1 MRKREL
7 IILALVLAFCAPLVF
22 GFGGPAPEEPQTPPP
37 QDQGN
42 QGGNGA
48 ALYPALVDNFED
60 GDITKDPTWWKFD
73 NVVLRVE
80 KAAKL
85 TGGDPVVEDEAGEYC
100 LKITGAA
107 KNWYVGGF
115 GAYVAKDT
123 TGYSAVTVDVWG
135 SGKNSGKMKI
145 ELYDDDNGN
154 MQIEQDKNFQPTNDD
169 RFIYQFDVNW
179 SGWKRIKIPLSN
191 FKDDN
196 PGVGNDKLD
205 AEAANG
211 SGGLIQIQFIIIASS
226 QTGSVNMALDNI
238 ELTN

>member
-7 IILALVLAFCAPLVF
+7 ITLALALVFCAPLVF
-22 GFGGPAPEEPQTPPP
+22 GFGGPAPEEPQTPP
-37 QDQGN
+37 QEQEN
-42 QGGNGA
+42 QGGGGQ
-48 ALYPALVDNFED
+48 ALYPALMDNFED
-60 GDITKDPTWWKFD
+60 GNITKDPTWWTFD
-73 NVVLRVE
+73 KVILKVD

-85 TGGDPVVEDEAGEYC
+85 TGGDPVVEEESGEYA
-100 LKITGAA
+100 LKIGGTAT
-107 KNWYVGGF
+107 NWYVGGF
-115 GAYVAKDT
+115 GAYIAKDT
-123 TGYSAVTVDVWG
+123 AGYSAVTVDVWG

-154 MQIEQDKNFQPTNDD
+154 YQIEQDKNFQPTFDD
-169 RFIYQFDVNW
+169 RFVYEFDINW
-179 SGWKRIKIPLSN
+179 SGWKRIKIPFKN

-196 PGVGNDKLD
+196 PGVGNSKLD

-211 SGGLIQIQFIIIASS
+211 SGGLLQIQFIIVASS